1 MQVKTSMFIKD
12 IFLFELKIVQGMFD
26 SDYIRDPRT
35 SVSYH
40 WVILSV
46 GLYLDSALDEKSSAI
61 SQILNKHQTH
71 KHCPSPGPCNTSTIS
86 FFWEMGKRKLDR
98 TRMSTV
104 PTATEQNIGRAT
116 MVSGPQ
122 GLQLDNS
129 CPLLWVSMTSTELS
143 QVCVCLLPWPT
154 TSIQKLLV
162 LPLMK

>member
-1 MQVKTSMFIKD
+1 MQVEASMFIKD
-12 IFLFELKIVQGMFD
+12 IFLFELKIVQEMFD

-40 WVILSV
+40 WAILSV
-46 GLYLDSALDEKSSAI
+46 GLFLDSALDEKPPAI

-71 KHCPSPGPCNTSTIS
+71 KHCPSPGPCNTSIIS

-98 TRMSTV
+98 MRMSTIS
-104 PTATEQNIGRAT
+104 TATEQNIGRAT

-143 QVCVCLLPWPT
+143 QICVCLLPWPT